1 MKWLKS
7 HVFFTSFNAMKSCAS
22 NTGMHPFTI
31 GYASSEARLQC
42 YALFAAGVCE
52 KPSTHLHMI
61 YARGG
66 WQRDGTA
73 KNKQAKQ
80 AIQQNIQ
87 QFLTE
92 IGQMAKEAEQT
103 ETDQSLKQLAN
114 QIGTLSTQ
122 IKFNDQTQGQL

>member
-1 MKWLKS
+1 M
-7 HVFFTSFNAMKSCAS
+7 
-22 NTGMHPFTI
+22 TGQP
-31 GYASSEARLQC
+31 
-42 YALFAAGVCE
+42 
-52 KPSTHLHMI
+52 
-61 YARGG
+61 
-66 WQRDGTA
+66 

>member
-1 MKWLKS
+1 
-7 HVFFTSFNAMKSCAS
+7 
-22 NTGMHPFTI
+22 
-31 GYASSEARLQC
+31 
-42 YALFAAGVCE
+42 
-52 KPSTHLHMI
+52 MI